1 MRTITIEIHDRGY
14 TVREGDRYHDE
25 LCWDEMLGQVTELTH
40 PRLGDGRYAMK
51 TEAEWT
57 AYRKRFEPHRD
68 RAPDEAPVLQLQY
81 QQHPQN
87 QQSQDQ
93 EK

>member
-1 MRTITIEIHDRGY
+1 MRTITIEVHDNGY

-51 TEAEWT
+51 TEAEWAST
-57 AYRKRFEPHRD
+57 ASASNRVAIAHRTIP
-68 RAPDEAPVLQLQY
+68 RCC
-81 QQHPQN
+81 
-87 QQSQDQ
+87 S
-93 EK
+93 